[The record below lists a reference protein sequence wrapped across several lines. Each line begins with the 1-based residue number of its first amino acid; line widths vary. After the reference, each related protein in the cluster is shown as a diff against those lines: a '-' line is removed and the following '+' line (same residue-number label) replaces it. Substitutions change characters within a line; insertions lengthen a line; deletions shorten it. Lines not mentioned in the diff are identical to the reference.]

1 MPLDA
6 VTPAGTVVQTPPSF
20 DLDLTVRS
28 HGFYDLSPWQYDPE
42 RRVLSRPLLLSSGR
56 AVTVSVAPGADGRGV
71 ALRVVSEGR
80 LGAGDAAEA
89 RAALRTC
96 LSLDEDLSPFHE
108 LVRELEAAPPAR
120 RPLPALAW
128 AVERAAGR
136 LLRSPT
142 VFEDAVKTLCTTNCA
157 WAQTRLMVKN
167 LVEHLGAPA
176 PGGSRCFPTP
186 SAMAERDERFYRDV
200 VRAGYR
206 APWLARLARDVAS
219 GALALESWRDP
230 SIAADA
236 LVLRIRELD
245 GFGPYASEHLLRL
258 LGRYDHLALD
268 SWTRA
273 KLARLRGKRRIPSDA
288 AIRRWFAPYGR
299 FAGLALWLE
308 LTADWHSERPT
319 WP

>member
-1 MPLDA
+1 
-6 VTPAGTVVQTPPSF
+6 VTAAGEVVQTPPSF

-28 HGFYDLSPWQYDPE
+28 HGFYDLAPWEYDPE

-56 AVTVSVAPGADGRGV
+56 AVVVAVAPGAGGRGIAFRV
-71 ALRVVSEGR
+71 ASEGR
-80 LGAGDAAEA
+80 LAALDAAEA

-96 LSLDEDLSPFHE
+96 LSLDDDLAPFHE
-108 LVRELEAAPPAR
+108 LVRALEASPPGR
-120 RPLPALAW
+120 RPLPALSW

-142 VFEDAVKTLCTTNCA
+142 VYEDAVKTLCTTNCA
-157 WAQTRLMVKN
+157 WALTRLMVKN

-176 PGGSRCFPTP
+176 PGGTRCFPTP
-186 SAMAERDERFYRDV
+186 AAMAGRDERFYRDV

-206 APWLARLARDVAS
+206 APWLARLSRAVAS
-219 GALALESWRDP
+219 GALDVEGWRDP
-230 SIAADA
+230 SFATDA
-236 LVLRIRELD
+236 LALRIRALD

-268 SWTRA
+268 SWSRA
-273 KLARLRGKRRIPSDA
+273 KLARLRGKRQVPPDA
-288 AIRRWFAPYGR
+288 TIRRWFAPYGR

-308 LTADWHSERPT
+308 LTADWHSDRPT

>member
-1 MPLDA
+1 
-6 VTPAGTVVQTPPSF
+6 VQTPPSF

-28 HGFYDLSPWQYDPE
+28 HGFYDLAPWEYDPE

-56 AVTVSVAPGADGRGV
+56 AVSVAAAQREGGRKI
-71 ALRVVSEGR
+71 ALRVTAGGR
-80 LGAGDAAEA
+80 LGARDAAEA
-89 RAALRTC
+89 RAAFRTC
-96 LSLDEDLSPFHE
+96 LSLDDDLAPFHA
-108 LVRELEAAPPAR
+108 LVRELEASPPGA
-120 RPLPALAW
+120 RPLPVLGW

-142 VFEDAVKTLCTTNCA
+142 VYEDAVKTLCTTNCA
-157 WAQTRLMVKN
+157 WALTRLMVKN

-176 PGGSRCFPTP
+176 PGGGRCFPTP
-186 SAMAERDERFYRDV
+186 AAMAARDERFYREA

-206 APWLARLARDVAS
+206 APWLARLACAVAS
-219 GALALESWRDP
+219 GALDLERWRDP
-230 SIAADA
+230 SIATDA
-236 LVLRIRELD
+236 LVLAIRALD

-268 SWTRA
+268 SWSRA
-273 KLARLRGKRRIPSDA
+273 KLTRLRGKRRVPADA
-288 AIRRWFAPYGR
+288 TIRRWFAPYGR

-308 LTADWHSERPT
+308 LTADWHRDQPT

>member
-1 MPLDA
+1 
-6 VTPAGTVVQTPPSF
+6 VQIPPSF

-28 HGFYDLSPWQYDPE
+28 HGFYDLSPWEYD
-42 RRVLSRPLLLSSGR
+42 RQRQVLSRPLLLSSGR
-56 AVTVSVAPGADGRGV
+56 AVTVAVAPGDGRGGLAV
-71 ALRVVSEGR
+71 RVLAEGR
-80 LGAGDAAEA
+80 LPARDAAEA
-89 RAALRTC
+89 RAALRIC
-96 LSLDEDLSPFHE
+96 LSLDEDLSPFHDR
-108 LVRELEAAPPAR
+108 VRELEASPPGR
-120 RPLPALAW
+120 RRLPALAW
-128 AVERAAGR
+128 AVERSAGR

-157 WAQTRLMVKN
+157 WALTRLMVKN

-176 PGGSRCFPTP
+176 PGGPRCFPAP
-186 SAMAERDERFYRDV
+186 AAMADRDEGFYRDV

-206 APWLARLARDVAS
+206 APWLGRLARLVAS
-219 GALALESWRDP
+219 GELDVESWRDP
-230 SIAADA
+230 SVATDT
-236 LVLRIRELD
+236 LVLRIRALD

-268 SWTRA
+268 SWSRA
-273 KLARLRGKRRIPSDA
+273 KLARLRDKRRIPSDS

-308 LTADWHSERPT
+308 LTADWHRDRPT